1 MKKKSFARGDLVEV
15 DWAGSWALAT
25 YVEERPPSEPGGQV
39 SHVAR
44 LRGERMDHSFSPQR
58 IRAAD
63 VPRIATDLLRIAE
76 RLLVEEHDPMPVLTA
91 ARRLGVDL
99 QGPAWSLAV
108 RARTAA
114 GGERDDA
121 QLRRAIALI
130 EDGRLTQSTG
140 DLELDPNSDK
150 ILPRRRA

>member
-15 DWAGSWALAT
+15 DWVGSWTLAT
-25 YVEERPPSEPGGQV
+25 YVEERAPFEPGGQV
-39 SHVAR
+39 SHVVR
-44 LRGERMDHSFSPQR
+44 LRGERMDHSFSPRR

-63 VPRIATDLLRIAE
+63 VSRLAANVLRTAE

-99 QGPAWSLAV
+99 RGPAWSLAV

-114 GGERDDA
+114 GGERDEA
-121 QLRRAIALI
+121 QLRRAADLI
-130 EDGRLTQSTG
+130 ESGRLAESNDRPSVTT
-140 DLELDPNSDK
+140 
-150 ILPRRRA
+150 PRKRA